1 MSDAGSESDAGTAA
15 AADSDA
21 PAEDRPTD
29 APAEDRPTDAPA
41 DDRPTDADADAAARG
56 ALYALVARAAT
67 EPDPELHDALASGAL
82 DRECRR
88 LLDRTSLDVA
98 PPDLTTDDDRETVC
112 ARFNDLFVIGH
123 TTVEDRTDGTIDAE
137 GPSVSLYESGYRP
150 EASWNDVNLDL
161 ARAYDY
167 FGVAV
172 DTERRENHDHYRL
185 EAEFAGYLCRR
196 EAAVDPDAARARLDF
211 LDRHF
216 AVLTEGVADALAD
229 EPGTGYYGELAAFA
243 RRLVAADTDD
253 LADRLEGR

>member
-1 MSDAGSESDAGTAA
+1 MSDAPTGTPPSRAGGPASD
-15 AADSDA
+15 
-21 PAEDRPTD
+21 P
-29 APAEDRPTDAPA
+29 
-41 DDRPTDADADAAARG
+41 PTDADRDAAARG

-67 EPDPELHDALASGAL
+67 EPDEELYEALDSGGL

-88 LLDRTSLDVA
+88 LLDRTALDVA
-98 PPDLTTDDDRETVC
+98 PPDLTVDGSRADVC

-137 GPSVSLYESGYRP
+137 GPTVSLYESSYRP

-167 FGVAV
+167 FGVEV
-172 DTERRENHDHYRL
+172 DTERRENHDHLRL
-185 EAEFAGYLCRR
+185 ELEFAGFLCRR

-211 LDRHF
+211 LDRHL
-216 AVLTEGVADALAD
+216 AVLAEGVAEALAD
-229 EPGTGYYGELAAFA
+229 EPATGYYGELADFC

-253 LADRLEGR
+253 LADRLEGERA